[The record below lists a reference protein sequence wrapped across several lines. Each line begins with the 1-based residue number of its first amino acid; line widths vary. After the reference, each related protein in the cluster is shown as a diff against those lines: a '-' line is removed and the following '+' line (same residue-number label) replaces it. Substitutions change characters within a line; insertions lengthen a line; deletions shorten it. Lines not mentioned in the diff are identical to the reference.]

1 MSGSLKREIPIQN
14 ISRPDFL
21 FGLNMDST
29 HHSEVPQSK
38 ILGLGP
44 HRDAQGAG
52 LAQKLEYAVFEGQTF
67 HTRFFDSA

>member
-1 MSGSLKREIPIQN
+1 MSGSLIREIPIQN
-14 ISRPDFL
+14 ISQPDFL
-21 FGLNMDST
+21 FGLKMDST
-29 HHSEVPQSK
+29 HHSEVPQAR

-44 HRDAQGAG
+44 HRGTQGAG